1 MIVCPRCKSED
12 YNVGKSWDVVPRS
25 GKGRAM
31 HVTMYSCK
39 ICGHK
44 FRKATKLDMPALT
57 QNTPQVNNLDIKPEI
72 KLETTPPL
80 LKSADAELASPLTAT
95 EQKVSIVEVEAP
107 QNDSLFQRIR
117 RGLGF

>member
-1 MIVCPRCKSED
+1 MVACPRCKSED
-12 YNVGKSWDVVPRS
+12 YDIGKSWDVIPKS

-44 FRKATKLDMPALT
+44 FRKAAKLDVT
-57 QNTPQVNNLDIKPEI
+57 TNNAPHFNNFDIKPTF
-72 KLETTPPL
+72 KLE
-80 LKSADAELASPLTAT
+80 SAISFPKPAE
-95 EQKVSIVEVEAP
+95 VEVTHPTPIIGQNQPEVYEAP
-107 QNDSLFQRIR
+107 QKDTLFQRIK